1 MICQW
6 LFIIEDLQFWGNAI
20 TDGGQ
25 EKKKSRKFWKFN
37 NCERSEGVNCLDK
50 YVQIIT
56 LSWVVSFTLL
66 FKLTDTMILDY
77 SLNTAFRYYAHIEDS
92 ASRKSVYASAH
103 KILGVRSVPLSQWQI
118 LGVISL
124 SSRFYC
130 LQWRPGLYGLV
141 IARSSLSKGGSE
153 VAMESEVALGK
164 GFGTLIR

>member
-1 MICQW
+1 MQ
-6 LFIIEDLQFWGNAI
+6 LPMEDRRKRKIQSG
-20 TDGGQ
+20 
-25 EKKKSRKFWKFN
+25 KFWKFN

-50 YVQIIT
+50 YVQIIA
-56 LSWVVSFTLL
+56 LSLVVTFTLL
-66 FKLTDTMILDY
+66 RLFKLIGTTILDY
-77 SLNTAFRYYAHIEDS
+77 SLNTAFRYYIHTEDP
-92 ASRKSVYASAH
+92 ASRTSVYASAH

-153 VAMESEVALGK
+153 VAMESGVALGK